1 MSAARGLAFFDMDGT
16 LVDGDCGL
24 LFVRDCTLRGL
35 IPPRELAAWV
45 GWLVRAA
52 REGVGEPVVAEAKR
66 QLLRIWLRLGEQA
79 AEAAYDDFFRRVLR
93 PRLRPDTCA
102 EVAHAQREGQVILI
116 TANLR
121 TMAIRIGRELGI
133 PPEFCLGAEA
143 VRDANGAITG
153 DIDRPILM
161 GEWRA
166 RFVTERA
173 AREQIELHQVRAY
186 GDSLHD
192 LPMLR
197 AVGRPCAVH
206 PGRALRRVAAA
217 EGFRLL
223 G

>member
-1 MSAARGLAFFDMDGT
+1 MSSARGLAFFDMDGT

-24 LFVRDCTLRGL
+24 LFVRDCTMRGL
-35 IPPRELAAWV
+35 IPPRELAAWG
-45 GWLVRAA
+45 GWLWRAA

-66 QLLRIWLRLGEQA
+66 QLLRIWLRLGEAA
-79 AEAAYDDFFRRVLR
+79 AETAYDDFFRRVLI
-93 PRLRPDTCA
+93 PRLRRDIRA
-102 EVAHAQREGQVILI
+102 EVALAHREGPVIFI

-133 PPEFCLGAEA
+133 APEFCLGAEPL
-143 VRDANGAITG
+143 RDLHGALTG
-153 DIDRPILM
+153 DIALPILM
-161 GEWRA
+161 GESRA
-166 RFVTERA
+166 RFVIERA
-173 AREQIELHQVRAY
+173 ARAQIDLRHVRAY

-206 PGRALRRVAAA
+206 PGRALRRLAAA
-217 EGFRLL
+217 EGIRLL